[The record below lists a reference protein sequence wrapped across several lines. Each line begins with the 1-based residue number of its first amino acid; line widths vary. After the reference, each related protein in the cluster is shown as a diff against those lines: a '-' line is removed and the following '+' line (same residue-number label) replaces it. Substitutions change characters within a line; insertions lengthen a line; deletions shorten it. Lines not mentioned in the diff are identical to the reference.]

1 MTHVEV
7 FVPGFLGSI
16 PDQRDCS
23 IVRVIGRW
31 RFVNGGALSVVG
43 RVFDSFVV
51 RCFEVVHSMMVLVG
65 SG

>member
-1 MTHVEV
+1 M
-7 FVPGFLGSI
+7 
-16 PDQRDCS
+16 
-23 IVRVIGRW
+23 RVIGRW

-51 RCFEVVHSMMVLVG
+51 RCFEVVYSMMVLVS